1 MLVGILTT
9 PSPKVGDRVAVPFA
23 KVFDPP
29 ETRGEVMVNRRDGQA
44 FAQLAT
50 DLTLDRPE
58 QFEDYLAGSTPQ
70 EELAYR
76 AGRPLVAW
84 VAAVLSGGGQRRL
97 LAPALMLVSI
107 AGLGGVVAATATAAI
122 RLSRSPS
129 RSWVVILLPGFVV
142 SIFAP
147 GGCEP
152 LAVGLTLFGWVLWSF
167 DRKTRLPI
175 VLWCLAALARET
187 SLIVPIAL
195 AIASRGSLRRRAGAL
210 VIPAGTYVAWLLVV
224 RWRTGVFPGNAGGG
238 RVSLLFQGLLDE
250 AVAWTTAEW
259 GVLALIVGL
268 GVVAWRSP
276 ELPGTRTVLVLHL
289 LAASA
294 LGPLV
299 WQQAIDFSRVFVI
312 VQLLGALALL
322 PHEAIQTTEG
332 GAARLESR

>member
-1 MLVGILTT
+1 MLLGVMTT
-9 PSPKVGDRVAVPFA
+9 PSPKVGDRVPVPFS
-23 KVFDPP
+23 KIFDPP
-29 ETRGEVMVNRRDGQA
+29 ETRAEVMVNRRDGQA

-50 DLTLDRPE
+50 DLTLDHPE
-58 QFEDYLAGSTPQ
+58 QFEDYLAGSTPR

-84 VAAVLSGGGQRRL
+84 VAAGLSGGGQRSL
-97 LAPALMLVSI
+97 LAPALMVVSI
-107 AGLGGVVAATATAAI
+107 ASLGGVVAATAAAAS
-122 RLSRSPS
+122 RLQRDPS

-167 DRKTRLPI
+167 DGKTRLP
-175 VLWCLAALARET
+175 VALWCLAALARET

-195 AIASRGSLRRRAGAL
+195 AIVSPGSLRRRAYAL
-210 VIPAGTYVAWLLVV
+210 LIPIGTYGGWLLVV
-224 RWRTGVFPGNAGGG
+224 RWRTGLFPGNAGGG
-238 RVSLLFQGLLDE
+238 RVSLVFQGLVD
-250 AVAWTTAEW
+250 VAGVWTAAEW

-268 GVVAWRSP
+268 GVVAWRA
-276 ELPGTRTVLVLHL
+276 ELPGTRTVLVFHL

-312 VQLLGALALL
+312 VQLLGVLALL
-322 PHEAIQTTEG
+322 RHGSTATTRGEPAG
-332 GAARLESR
+332 LEIR